1 FAGLGQIFAIERA
14 LDRHFTLRTAADR
27 ADVPA
32 HAGTEA
38 PGPADFANRAC
49 HALSIEGGISSPMK
63 RTNLF
68 FKLEIEHDAEE
79 RPERLGEEIRRQ
91 LMKFYGVRDAEL
103 TNYTPVER

>member
-1 FAGLGQIFAIERA
+1 MQ
-14 LDRHFTLRTAADR
+14 
-27 ADVPA
+27 
-32 HAGTEA
+32 
-38 PGPADFANRAC
+38 
-49 HALSIEGGISSPMK
+49 

>member
-1 FAGLGQIFAIERA
+1 
-14 LDRHFTLRTAADR
+14 
-27 ADVPA
+27 
-32 HAGTEA
+32 
-38 PGPADFANRAC
+38 
-49 HALSIEGGISSPMK
+49 MK